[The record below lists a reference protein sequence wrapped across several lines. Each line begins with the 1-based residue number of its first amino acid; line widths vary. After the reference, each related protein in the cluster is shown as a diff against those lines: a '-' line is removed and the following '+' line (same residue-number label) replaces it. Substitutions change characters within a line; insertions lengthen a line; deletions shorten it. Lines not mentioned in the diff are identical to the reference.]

1 MRAIIA
7 LFIWLGIPVILT
19 AALDLHGGIWKFLFF
34 GVFGIVAMFYYALS
48 SKA

>member
-1 MRAIIA
+1 MKVLLA

-19 AALDLHGGIWKFLFF
+19 AALDLQGGIWKFILF

-48 SKA
+48 SNA